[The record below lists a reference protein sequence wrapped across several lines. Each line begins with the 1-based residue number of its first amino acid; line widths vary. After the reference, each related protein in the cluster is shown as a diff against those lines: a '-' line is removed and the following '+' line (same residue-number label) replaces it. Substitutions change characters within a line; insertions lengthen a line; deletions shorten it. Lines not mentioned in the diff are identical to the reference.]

1 MSTNAPP
8 FIATVIR
15 YGCYPLIRGATAVVL
30 FGELATGRPSFPTEL
45 LTVIV
50 ALACAALLEG
60 GRPFHS
66 PLSQ

>member
-1 MSTNAPP
+1 MRP

-50 ALACAALLEG
+50 ALAVPPCWGRAALSTP
-60 GRPFHS
+60 R
-66 PLSQ
+66 